1 MSEVVLPIKTYV
13 FVWALLLVLLAAT
26 VGVAYVHL
34 GWLNPVVALSIA
46 LVKAAV
52 IVLYFMHVRY
62 SSRLVWVFI
71 LGSVLWLAIMF
82 TYSFGDY
89 LTRSYLPSPTI
100 WRP

>member
-1 MSEVVLPIKTYV
+1 MSEVILPIKTYV
-13 FVWALLLVLLAAT
+13 FVWALLLLLLAAT
-26 VGVAYVHL
+26 VGAAYVHL

-46 LVKAAV
+46 VVKAVV

-62 SSRLVWVFI
+62 SSRLIWVFV
-71 LGSVLWLAIMF
+71 LGSVLWLGIMF